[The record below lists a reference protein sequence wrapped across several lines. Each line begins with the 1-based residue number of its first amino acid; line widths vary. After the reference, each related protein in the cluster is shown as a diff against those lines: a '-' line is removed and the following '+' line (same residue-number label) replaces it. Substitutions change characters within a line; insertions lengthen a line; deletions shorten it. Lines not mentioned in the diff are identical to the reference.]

1 MLKALQN
8 LVGESSDRVENTV
21 WYLEHVF
28 SMLLIQV
35 VNHEGSLLG
44 WIDDRSVSSEFRI
57 YSRDFFKQNILSFQ
71 VEDEDFF
78 FPSPEL

>member
-1 MLKALQN
+1 
-8 LVGESSDRVENTV
+8 
-21 WYLEHVF
+21 
-28 SMLLIQV
+28 MLLIQV

>member
-21 WYLEHVF
+21 WYQEHVI

>member
-1 MLKALQN
+1 M
-8 LVGESSDRVENTV
+8 
-21 WYLEHVF
+21 WCLEHIF
-28 SMLLIQV
+28 TILLTQV

-57 YSRDFFKQNILSFQ
+57 YSRDFLKQNILSFK

-78 FPSPEL
+78 FPSLQL

>member
-1 MLKALQN
+1 MQN
-8 LVGESSDRVENTV
+8 LVGKSSDPVENTV
-21 WYLEHVF
+21 WYLEHIF

>member
-1 MLKALQN
+1 M
-8 LVGESSDRVENTV
+8 
-21 WYLEHVF
+21 WCLEHIF
-28 SMLLIQV
+28 TILLTQV

-57 YSRDFFKQNILSFQ
+57 YSRDFLKQNILSFK

-78 FPSPEL
+78 FPSLEL

>member
-1 MLKALQN
+1 M
-8 LVGESSDRVENTV
+8 
-21 WYLEHVF
+21 WCLEHIF
-28 SMLLIQV
+28 TILLIQV
-35 VNHEGSLLG
+35 VNREGSLLG

-57 YSRDFFKQNILSFQ
+57 YSRDFLKQNILSFK

>member
-1 MLKALQN
+1 MQN
-8 LVGESSDRVENTV
+8 LEGESFDPVGNTV
-21 WYLEHVF
+21 WCLEHIF
-28 SMLLIQV
+28 TILLIQV
-35 VNHEGSLLG
+35 VNREGSLLG

-57 YSRDFFKQNILSFQ
+57 YSRDFLKQNILSFK